1 MAEEMILSSSVEET
15 EAAGRALGK
24 RIASEG
30 HTYIALFG
38 DLGVGKTAF
47 TRGIVSELSPKARVH
62 SPTYTI
68 VNDYSEKGA
77 GYDVYHFDMYR
88 ITDEESLYSTG
99 YFDYLTDR
107 AFVIVEWCENIID
120 LLPSPRI
127 EVCIEYAGEG
137 KRKITEKIIC
147 SED

>member
-1 MAEEMILSSSVEET
+1 MAEEMTISSSVEET
-15 EAAGRALGK
+15 EAAGKALGK
-24 RIASEG
+24 RITSEG
-30 HTYIALFG
+30 HAYIALFG
-38 DLGVGKTAF
+38 DLGAGKTAF
-47 TRGIVSELSPKARVH
+47 TRGVVSELSPKARVH

-107 AFVIVEWCENIID
+107 SFIIVEWCENIID
-120 LLPSPRI
+120 MLPVPRI
-127 EVCIEYAGEG
+127 EIHIEYAGEG
-137 KRKITEKIIC
+137 KRKITEKFIYP
-147 SED
+147 ED